1 MRSVTIVPPPPA
13 DRRLEPPTWSAAAP
27 PRAARARLALV
38 GLLGIAAVVGYL
50 AWLLRPERV
59 GHPVLFALLVVAEL
73 FNVVHALGFWWTCAR
88 SGGRTHR
95 PHHGEPDVDVLIPV
109 YGEPVDV
116 VEPTLRAAQAMR
128 GARVHVALLDDG
140 QSPEM
145 EALARRHGVRY
156 VRRTIHVGAKAGNI
170 NHALRHVSAPYV
182 VVFDCDH
189 VPAPEFLERTLGHL
203 DDPDVG
209 LVQTPQWYAN
219 AGDNEVA
226 DASAAQQALFFG
238 PIARGKDARGAM
250 FCCGTNMVFRRA
262 ALDDVGGFP
271 ETSVT
276 EDFQLSLTLH
286 ERGWRTAYVP
296 EVLAQGLGPED
307 MASYASQQQRWARGC
322 LSAIPDVVRSHLPI
336 AQRVQ
341 HLLSATY
348 FLTGW
353 TVLLYMAL
361 PAIRITTGAQPVAG
375 AGADQFLA
383 HFAPY
388 FGLALLAVAVA
399 GRGAY
404 TWKAFALSFASW
416 WIHVYATV
424 QVLRRSPGRFVVTPK
439 RGTSGL
445 QLRAVWPSLV
455 AVGLLLG
462 AIALGLARDVEAGT
476 LNNVAFAAV
485 HVVVLGTGIRP
496 ALRRSAAVAGDEA
509 VRERA
514 AA

>member
-1 MRSVTIVPPPPA
+1 MRSITLVPQPPVDP
-13 DRRLEPPTWSAAAP
+13 RLATPTWSAAAP
-27 PRAARARLALV
+27 PRAARVRLVLV
-38 GLLGIAAVVGYL
+38 GLAGVAAVLGYL
-50 AWLLRPERV
+50 MWLLRPERV

-88 SGGRTHR
+88 SGDRRHR

-109 YGEPVDV
+109 YGEPVEV
-116 VEPTLRAAQAMR
+116 VEPTIRAALAMR

-145 EALARRHGVRY
+145 DALARRQGIRY

-170 NHALRHVSAPYV
+170 NHALQHVGAPYV

-189 VPAPEFLERTLGHL
+189 VPSPDFLERTLGHL

-226 DASAAQQALFFG
+226 AAAAAQQALFFG

-250 FCCGTNMVFRRA
+250 FCCGTNMVFRRD
-262 ALDDVGGFP
+262 ALDDAGGFP
-271 ETSVT
+271 ERSVT

-322 LSAIPDVVRSHLPI
+322 LSAIPDVMRSRLPW

-341 HLLSATY
+341 HLLSASY

-361 PAIRITTGAQPVAG
+361 PAIRITTGAQPVSG

-439 RGTSGL
+439 RGTSGV

-455 AVGLLLG
+455 AIGLLLG
-462 AIALGLARDVEAGT
+462 AIAFGLARDVEAGT
-476 LNNVAFAAV
+476 LNNAAFAAV
-485 HVVVLGTGIRP
+485 HVVVLGTGVRP
-496 ALRRSAAVAGDEA
+496 ALRWSAPTSAEETI
-509 VRERA
+509 REQA